1 MNIVIAG
8 GRKRAD
14 FLISSLLNQRHQLYV
29 INSDYE
35 YCTYLTDTHNIP
47 IYHGDPSKPYTLD
60 DSEIAG
66 YDVLIALMSN
76 DADNLVLCQ
85 YAKRIFGIKKVIC
98 TVSNPKNVDLF
109 KKLGINVVLSATYMM
124 AQHIAQTTSV
134 ENLISTL
141 SINNANVN
149 ISEVEIL
156 SGYSCI
162 GKQLQNIQFPPNA
175 IIGCIFRESNM
186 IVPNG
191 STEILLHDKLLLIT
205 TKGAQAK
212 VLAVLR

>member
-8 GRKRAD
+8 GKKHAD
-14 FLISSLLNQRHQLYV
+14 FLIGSLLNQRHQLYV

-35 YCTYLTDTHNIP
+35 YCKYLTEKHNIP

-60 DSEIAG
+60 GTEITG
-66 YDVLIALMSN
+66 FDVLIALLSN
-76 DADNLVLCQ
+76 DADNLMLCQ
-85 YAKRIFGIKKVIC
+85 YAKRIFGIKKAIC

-124 AQHIAQTTSV
+124 AQHIAQMTSV
-134 ENLISTL
+134 ENLVSTL
-141 SINNANVN
+141 SIDKANVN
-149 ISEVEIL
+149 ISEIEITE
-156 SGYSCI
+156 GYSCI
-162 GKQLQNIQFPPNA
+162 GKQLQNISFPPNA
-175 IIGCIFRESNM
+175 IIGCIFRDSNM
-186 IVPNG
+186 IIPNG
-191 STEILLHDKLLLIT
+191 STEVCLHDKLLLIT